1 MWNYDFN
8 ISSDFLIIINPRQ
21 ALLLLQRFWQDRH
34 YETTNLQCCFLKL
47 ISMSQL
53 YHYFYESIIPFF
65 LWKKE
70 NAEKTKFKIYFYF
83 EEKKH
88 KMFL

>member
-1 MWNYDFN
+1 MSQLYHYFYESIIPLFLRVNYT
-8 ISSDFLIIINPRQ
+8 I
-21 ALLLLQRFWQDRH
+21 
-34 YETTNLQCCFLKL
+34 